1 MLFLSDSSS
10 GHATVCLD
18 LPEAP
23 EQFADRRQAAVYAY
37 WRDRRNGAD
46 VPPVAAID
54 PLALP
59 RAALPFLGLLHREPD
74 SGRYFTRLVGTEVVE
89 ALGVDHTGRYI
100 DEIAGMSAQRE
111 RFDRAVRARRPYW
124 ATAPLSFA
132 RHDYKHYSVLGL
144 PFAEPGAEVSR
155 LLFVFDFEVR
165 PPAAPL

>member
-1 MLFLSDSSS
+1 MLFLSESSS

-23 EQFADRRQAAVYAY
+23 ERFADRRQAAVYDF
-37 WRDRRNGAD
+37 WRERRDGAD

-59 RAALPFLGLLHREPD
+59 RTALPFLGLLHREPE

-89 ALGVDHTGRYI
+89 ALGVDHTGRYV
-100 DEIAGMSAQRE
+100 DEIAGMAAQLE
-111 RFDRAVRARRPYW
+111 RFDRAVRRRQPYW

-132 RHDYKHYSVLGL
+132 PHHYKHYSVLAL
-144 PFAEPGAEVSR
+144 PFARPGAEVSR
-155 LLFVFDFEVR
+155 LLFVFDFEVT
-165 PPAAPL
+165 PPAAPF